1 MAAKISP
8 PQYSKAKGYERYKL
22 ELLAWKEVTDIK
34 KEKQGIVVALSLPEN
49 DDVADDR
56 RGTRSTNPK
65 GPDGKPLL
73 CRSCG
78 SFRHLI
84 AKCPDSWENR
94 ATVNI
99 AEQMEKEQSDD
110 AEAVLFTMFQP
121 SGMNDMEEVILLT
134 GLNENNVKQISMEA
148 RKCAVLDI
156 ACSSTVCGEHWLE
169 DYLNSLNSEERKKA
183 SRTDNSKIFK
193 FGGEQLRS
201 EGLFKIPAVV
211 AGKETFINTDMV
223 KSDIPLLLSKRSMK
237 RAGAK
242 LNLQDDTAEIFG
254 VKVTLNE
261 TSSGHY
267 CIPID
272 KEKTTVESICAVNI
286 EELSSSDKFKTL
298 VTLHRQFAHPPEGRF
313 IALLRDA
320 KAWNSDFQGI
330 VTKIYEQCE
339 VCKLYKRTPPRPVV
353 AMSMASKFNE
363 KVCMDLKKWKNRW
376 ILHMIDMWSRFSV
389 SVFID
394 KKTTL

>member
-1 MAAKISP
+1 MLLKKSNITKQERMLVLTGLDYEKKDQLYEQAKRSLMKFKGEQGGGLESRGDQSMAI
-8 PQYSKAKGYERYKL
+8 KL
-22 ELLAWKEVTDIK
+22 EPTFLAEN
-34 KEKQGIVVALSLPEN
+34 EEALWSVGYVRRGGRNRAGSRPWQRN
-49 DDVADDR
+49 NQPYWNRSKNYGNANNVADDR

-134 GLNENNVKQISMEA
+134 GLNENNVKQIGMEA

-183 SRTDNSKIFK
+183 SRTDNCKIFK

-237 RAGAK
+237 QAGAK
-242 LNLQDDTAEIFG
+242 LNLQNDTAIFG

-298 VTLHRQFAHPPEGRF
+298 VTLQRQFAHPPEG
-313 IALLRDA
+313 
-320 KAWNSDFQGI
+320 
-330 VTKIYEQCE
+330 
-339 VCKLYKRTPPRPVV
+339 
-353 AMSMASKFNE
+353 
-363 KVCMDLKKWKNRW
+363 
-376 ILHMIDMWSRFSV
+376 
-389 SVFID
+389 
-394 KKTTL
+394 